1 MANRAFLEIQR
12 IDHLYRPVEERRRDF
27 NAVEMTLDQA
37 ALHEQAVRC
46 MNCGIPFCQGCGC
59 PLGNAIPDFN
69 AAVVRGDWKNAWD
82 ILEHTSSF
90 PEFTSRICPAL
101 CEGSC
106 SASINFGAVMVR
118 QIEKA
123 IVDTAFERGYVRMPP
138 PASRNG
144 RTIAIV
150 GAGPAGLAAAARL
163 NRRGFQVTVYDRNA
177 APGGLLRY
185 GIPDFKLPKA
195 LIDRR
200 IELMEGAGINF
211 IGNTVVGED
220 IAVDYLARTFDA
232 VIMCGGTPA
241 ARELRVPG
249 RELSGV
255 HLALELLSG
264 QNRFNSGELSELPVS
279 AKGRRVLVIGGG
291 DTGSDCVGT
300 CNRQGAAAVTQIE
313 IMPRPSETRPASNP
327 WPDWPRIMRTSSS
340 HEEGCIRRWSLSTLR
355 FIGDNGRLSG
365 AEVAPVEWRRG
376 TDGRM
381 IPVPDES
388 GKEIIACDL
397 VFLALGF
404 LKPEPVPEPVSG
416 RIFHAGDAARG
427 PSLVV
432 RAVADGRRVAGEV
445 EKVLREA
452 GR

>member
-1 MANRAFLEIQR
+1 M
-12 IDHLYRPVEERRRDF
+12 
-27 NAVEMTLDQA
+27 
-37 ALHEQAVRC
+37 
-46 MNCGIPFCQGCGC
+46 
-59 PLGNAIPDFN
+59 
-69 AAVVRGDWKNAWD
+69 
-82 ILEHTSSF
+82 
-90 PEFTSRICPAL
+90 
-101 CEGSC
+101 
-106 SASINFGAVMVR
+106 
-118 QIEKA
+118 
-123 IVDTAFERGYVRMPP
+123 
-138 PASRNG
+138 
-144 RTIAIV
+144 
-150 GAGPAGLAAAARL
+150 
-163 NRRGFQVTVYDRNA
+163 
-177 APGGLLRY
+177 
-185 GIPDFKLPKA
+185 
-195 LIDRR
+195 
-200 IELMEGAGINF
+200 
-211 IGNTVVGED
+211 
-220 IAVDYLARTFDA
+220 
-232 VIMCGGTPA
+232 
-241 ARELRVPG
+241 
-249 RELSGV
+249 
-255 HLALELLSG
+255 SG

-397 VFLALGF
+397 VLLALGF

-445 EKVLREA
+445 EKVLLEA